1 MGNYANQA
9 PATQLAELS
18 LKGAGLSGMRIV
30 QARSRETDRKVTK
43 IRVAIADHHPVVIA
57 GLAHELGKWPTL
69 EVLGTA
75 HNVTGL
81 IDLLRRS
88 PCDVLVTDPAMP
100 GGKYGDGLSLI
111 ATLRRM
117 FPCIRIL
124 VLTAMVDTP
133 MARQITDLGVASTL
147 CKSRGIDD
155 VIAAVH
161 ALHDGLRLTHHMHRT
176 RRTAPAGAVSDA
188 RTALLSQREV
198 QVLRMYVSGMSITA
212 IAAKLYRTK
221 QTVSAQKR
229 SVMRKLGVDSDAQ
242 LYRFA
247 LQTGLP
253 DEGPLVSPVHDVD
266 AA

>member
-1 MGNYANQA
+1 M
-9 PATQLAELS
+9 
-18 LKGAGLSGMRIV
+18 
-30 QARSRETDRKVTK
+30 
-43 IRVAIADHHPVVIA
+43 
-57 GLAHELGKWPTL
+57 GKWPRL

-81 IDLLRRS
+81 IDLLRRA
-88 PCDVLVTDPAMP
+88 PCDVLVTDPTMP

-117 FPCIRIL
+117 FPCVRIL
-124 VLTAMVDTP
+124 VLTAMADTP

-147 CKSRGIDD
+147 CKSRGMED

-161 ALHDGLRLTHHMHRT
+161 ALHDGLRLTHLT
-176 RRTAPAGAVSDA
+176 RRTASAGAVSGS

-229 SVMRKLGVDSDAQ
+229 SVMRKLGVECDAQ

-247 LQTGLP
+247 LQTGLH
-253 DEGPLVSPVHDVD
+253 DEGPLVSPVRDVD

>member
-1 MGNYANQA
+1 MT
-9 PATQLAELS
+9 P
-18 LKGAGLSGMRIV
+18 
-30 QARSRETDRKVTK
+30 
-43 IRVAIADHHPVVIA
+43 IRVAIADHHPVVVA
-57 GLAHELGKWPTL
+57 GLEHELGKRPSL

-75 HNVTGL
+75 RHVAEIVDVLNRT
-81 IDLLRRS
+81 S
-88 PCDVLVTDPAMP
+88 CDVLVIDHTMP
-100 GGKYGDGLSLI
+100 GGKYGDGLSLL

-117 FPCIRIL
+117 FPCVRIL
-124 VLTAMVDTP
+124 VLTAMVDAP

-161 ALHDGLRLTHHMHRT
+161 ALHDGLRPTRPTHLT

-229 SVMRKLGVDSDAQ
+229 SVMRKLGVDCDAQ

-253 DEGPLVSPVHDVD
+253 DDGPLVSPERDVD

>member
-1 MGNYANQA
+1 M
-9 PATQLAELS
+9 
-18 LKGAGLSGMRIV
+18 
-30 QARSRETDRKVTK
+30 TK

-57 GLAHELGKWPTL
+57 GLAHEFGKWPTL

-81 IDLLRRS
+81 IDLLRRF
-88 PCDVLVTDPAMP
+88 PCDVLVTDPTMP

-111 ATLRRM
+111 TTLRRM
-117 FPCIRIL
+117 FPCVRIL
-124 VLTAMVDTP
+124 VLTAMADTP

-161 ALHDGLRLTHHMHRT
+161 ALHDGLRVAHLT
-176 RRTAPAGAVSDA
+176 RRTAPAGAVSGS

-229 SVMRKLGVDSDAQ
+229 SVMRKLGVECDAQ

-247 LQTGLP
+247 LQTGLQ
-253 DEGPLVSPVHDVD
+253 DEGPLVSPVRDVD

>member
-1 MGNYANQA
+1 MD
-9 PATQLAELS
+9 
-18 LKGAGLSGMRIV
+18 AGLSGMRIV
-30 QARSRETDRKVTK
+30 QARTGETDRKVIK

-69 EVLGTA
+69 EVLGAA
-75 HNVTGL
+75 HNVTGV
-81 IDLLRRS
+81 IELLSRS
-88 PCDVLVTDPAMP
+88 QCDVLVIDPTMP
-100 GGKYGDGLSLI
+100 GGKYGDGLPLI

-117 FPCIRIL
+117 FPCVRIL
-124 VLTAMVDTP
+124 VLTAMADAP

-161 ALHDGLRLTHHMHRT
+161 AVHDGLRHT
-176 RRTAPAGAVSDA
+176 RRATPAGAVSES
-188 RTALLSQREV
+188 RTTLLSQREV

-212 IAAKLYRTK
+212 IAAKLFRTK

-229 SVMRKLGVDSDAQ
+229 SVMRKLGVECDAQ

-247 LQTGLP
+247 LQTDLP
-253 DEGPLVSPVHDVD
+253 DEGPLAPPVRDAD